1 MSSFFEAAFAKST
14 VRLAESDN
22 MAALDAEFYDATAKI
37 TDEDLKDSDL
47 KLFQQAYAK
56 AAKKGTQKDCS
67 KFDSVDCSGKKKSK
81 LKGCN
86 KKNKKLAAKK
96 RRCEK
101 ENAGEP
107 AKLPS
112 VCSDGLM
119 TESCLASMMEK
130 AKACQKHKECSIDAC
145 KMRNDEGRLVYGDAK
160 QSTIKGCP
168 QKCFPKNVGG
178 PRDHYIKICDSVLD
192 NIREAY
198 KELKKESGD
207 PRFQ

>member
-37 TDEDLKDSDL
+37 TDEDLKDPDL
-47 KLFQQAYAK
+47 KLFQQAKQAPK
-56 AAKKGTQKDCS
+56 QQDCS
-67 KFDSVDCSGKKKSK
+67 KITSKKKRK
-81 LKGCN
+81 RCE
-86 KKNKKLAAKK
+86 KKNKKLVVQ
-96 RRCEK
+96 
-101 ENAGEP
+101 
-107 AKLPS
+107 LPS
-112 VCSDGLM
+112 VCSDGL
-119 TESCLASMMEK
+119 TSESCLASMMEK

-145 KMRNDEGRLVYGDAK
+145 KIGESYGDAQ
-160 QSTIKGCP
+160 QSLGKGCP
-168 QKCFPKNVGG
+168 QKCFEPVPMDKNGN
-178 PRDHYIKICDSVLD
+178 PNLAADRAHYIGICDSVLD